1 MRCRRQTAPLSRGTN
16 LPGRPV
22 RWVAALVIAAAAL
35 SGCAQ
40 GALTAS
46 QDDEPLADAE
56 AWVQA
61 YWEAGRTRV
70 QAQAPF
76 LSGEVVDDL
85 QAILE
90 ISHNNRWDTLEGLR
104 QWFGDSLDEFFQET
118 MYLDVD
124 GVFWPTTAELGQRS
138 DLAMAIWADVGPDGI
153 EKLRHFSATTQAWD
167 HTAMYSDFQEPAHE
181 LAARYE
187 QAWTSGDVGLL
198 SSLYSPEATLTD
210 RLAGT
215 ELDGAAAIVE
225 WSEGVAGR
233 IEVDRAAEH
242 HTSLTDALGEAP
254 ATYAYVEA
262 SLGAEAS
269 QVWLLAHSIEPCPG
283 DYAIDLT
290 VDGDRITAERWLHTP
305 DSIRACPT
313 ADDLPDGWWTDRSLP
328 IPLGDRVT
336 GTIDTGGHA
345 IEVRNGSPQLD
356 EAVRSALDRFERA
369 GLVAPT
375 VASIAFDPYDPRC
388 DDFQG
393 YADWSESATAILVCV
408 DSDGT
413 AWRNLSEDADLAGRF
428 TASDLLLHELGHAWL
443 AAHFSEAAQAAFID
457 HAGVS
462 TWNDKDEPPA
472 QRGVEWAAE
481 TLSWGL
487 GGTLQTEFAFTRPPC
502 DALADGFRI
511 LTGTEPLTTCT
522 EP

>member
-1 MRCRRQTAPLSRGTN
+1 MRCRRQSDPLRRGTN
-16 LPGRPV
+16 PPGRRV
-22 RWVAALVIAAAAL
+22 RWVATLVIAAAAL
-35 SGCAQ
+35 YGCSP

-61 YWEAGRTRV
+61 YWDAGSTRV

-76 LSGEVVDDL
+76 LSAGVVDDL

-90 ISHNNRWDTLEGLR
+90 VTHDNRWDTLEGQR
-104 QWFGDSLDEFFQET
+104 QWFGDSLDEITREA

-124 GVFWPTTAELGQRS
+124 GVLWPETAELGQRS
-138 DLAMAIWADVGPDGI
+138 DLAMAIWAEVGPDGI
-153 EKLRHFSATTQAWD
+153 ETLRHFSATTQAWD
-167 HTAMYSDFQEPAHE
+167 HAAIYPDFRDPAHE

-187 QAWTSGDVGLL
+187 QAWTSGDGDLL
-198 SSLYSPEATLTD
+198 ASLYSPDATFTD

-215 ELDGAAAIVE
+215 GLDGAAAIVE
-225 WSEGVAGR
+225 RSEELAGR

-242 HTSLTDALGEAP
+242 HASLTEPLGKAP
-254 ATYAYVEA
+254 AAYAYGA
-262 SLGAEAS
+262 SLDAPVS
-269 QVWLLAHSIEPCPG
+269 QVWLLAHSVEPCPG
-283 DYAIDLT
+283 DYAIELT
-290 VDGDRITAERWLHTP
+290 VDGARITAERWLHTP
-305 DSIRACPT
+305 DSIRACL
-313 ADDLPDGWWTDRSLP
+313 ADRDLPDGWWTDRDLP
-328 IPLGDRVT
+328 ILLADRVT
-336 GTIDTGGHA
+336 GTIDTGGRA
-345 IEVRNGSPQLD
+345 IEVRNGSPELD

-369 GLVAPT
+369 GLLAPT

-393 YADWSESATAILVCV
+393 YAEWSESATAILVCV

-413 AWRNLSEDADLAGRF
+413 AWRNLSEDADMAGRF

-443 AAHFSEAAQAAFID
+443 AAHLSEPAQSTFID
-457 HAGVS
+457 HAGVTS
-462 TWNDKDEPPA
+462 WNDKAEPPA

-487 GGTLQTEFAFTRPPC
+487 GGALQTEFAFTSPPC
-502 DALADGFRI
+502 ETLADGFRI
-511 LTGTEPLTTCT
+511 LTGTEPLTTCAK
-522 EP
+522 P